1 MMRSGAE
8 MLIEALKRE
17 GVSVIFGFPG
27 GVVIPIFDALYVEP
41 SIHVVLTRHEQAAV
55 HAADGYARST
65 GKTGV
70 CLVTSGPGA
79 TNTATG
85 LATANFDSVPIV
97 CITGQVPL
105 NMIGNDAFQEADTI
119 GITRPITKHNYL
131 VTERSELAATIKKAF
146 LIAGT
151 GRPGPVVI
159 DIPKD
164 VIVGK
169 YNDEY
174 PAEVKLRG
182 YNPVRKGH
190 AGQIKRAAE
199 LLEKAK
205 KPLFYIGGGIHI
217 AEAAGVFRKV
227 VQKTGVPVISSLMG
241 IGGIESDH
249 PLYLGMVGMHG
260 TYAANMAVTECDLLF
275 GIGTRFDDRATG
287 KLEAF
292 APHAKIIHADIDPS
306 AIARNV
312 PVEIPIVGD
321 AALVLE
327 ELLPLVKPAAID
339 DWVKRT
345 AAWKREHPVAPEA
358 SRGKL
363 SPGAVIRKISETFP
377 DAIVTTEVGQNQ
389 MWTALFYDFKNPR
402 TLITSGGL
410 GTMGFGFPAA
420 IGVKIAHPDRTV
432 IDIAGDGSIQM
443 NIQEMATAVQEG
455 LAVIIAVLNNGYLG
469 MVRQWQE
476 LFFGKRYSGTCLKRR
491 PECPAQCLN
500 SGENCLA
507 YVPDFV
513 KLAEAY
519 DAVGIRVTKEEE
531 IAPAL
536 KRAAE
541 VKDRPVILDFII
553 DEEANVW
560 PMVPAGGANNDM
572 MLGGKQ

>member
-1 MMRSGAE
+1 MMRNGAE

-17 GVSVIFGFPG
+17 GVEVIFGFPG
-27 GVVIPIFDALYVEP
+27 GVVIPVFDALYSEP
-41 SIHVVLTRHEQAAV
+41 AIKVVLTRHEQAAV

-146 LIAGT
+146 IIAGS

-159 DIPKD
+159 DLPKD
-164 VIVGK
+164 IIVGK
-169 YNDEY
+169 LDEEY
-174 PAEVKLRG
+174 PDEVKMRG
-182 YNPVRKGH
+182 YNPVLKGH
-190 AGQIKRAAE
+190 IGQIKKAAE
-199 LLEKAK
+199 LLAKAK
-205 KPLFYIGGGIHI
+205 RPLFYVGGGIQI
-217 AEAAGVFRKV
+217 SGAAPAFRKV
-227 VQKTGVPVISSLMG
+227 VKKTGVPVISSLMG
-241 IGGIESDH
+241 IGAIESDH
-249 PLYLGMVGMHG
+249 PLNLGMLGMHG
-260 TYAANMAVTECDLLF
+260 TYAANMAVTECDLIF
-275 GIGTRFDDRATG
+275 GVGTRFDDRATG
-287 KLEAF
+287 KLESF
-292 APHAKIIHADIDPS
+292 APHATIIHADIDPS

-327 ELLPLVKPAAID
+327 DLLPFAKPPSID
-339 DWVKRT
+339 PWVKLVSG
-345 AAWKREHPVAPEA
+345 WKEEHPVVPEK
-358 SRGKL
+358 SRGRL
-363 SPGAVIRKISETFP
+363 SPGVVVKKISEVFP
-377 DAIVTTEVGQNQ
+377 EAIIATEVGQNQ
-389 MWTALFYDFKNPR
+389 MWAALFYNYTQPR

-410 GTMGFGFPAA
+410 GTMGYGFPAA
-420 IGVKIAHPDRTV
+420 IGVKIAHPDKTV

-476 LFFGKRYSGTCLKRR
+476 LFYGKRYSGTCLKRR
-491 PECPAQCLN
+491 PECPEQCSN
-500 SGENCLA
+500 PGDQCLA

-519 DAVGIRVTKEEE
+519 DSVGIRVTKEEE
-531 IAPAL
+531 IVPAL

-541 VKDRPVILDFII
+541 VKDRPVIIDFII

-560 PMVPAGGANNDM
+560 PMVPAGGANKDM
-572 MLGGKQ
+572 LLGGVK